1 MWNRNRNGNWIV
13 IVFMFR
19 LIRAELEK
27 AQKTVLEQQNQ
38 LTELGKVII
47 YTHKYMIN
55 LNFK

>member
-47 YTHKYMIN
+47 YIHKYMIN